1 MKLSHWSVLLLSML
15 SVQNGWAYDIENGD
29 FLKDSNLFKDSS
41 LDFEAINKFQYLN
54 SNDYPYPSTAV
65 QTAWAQGLRADFKSG
80 YLNDN
85 FGFDASYVGVVKL
98 AASDYFFTRQYL
110 YAASDNN
117 GDHLSEP
124 ESFNKLEN
132 LYLKQKFGDDI
143 FGLKFKEGQMALH
156 QFGALDSLNKMTNT
170 SFYGLTNEINYKNF
184 LLRTGYF
191 TKYSNSDTPYESD
204 FKTYAGKSIDYMLTG
219 DISYKNKDY
228 SLLYFYGYSD
238 KYLLQH
244 GLSYETSGF
253 PYQYKTHFFIN
264 QGLSE
269 WKDMASTYKYFDTN
283 AYHLSTEVNYLAP
296 KLFVK
301 LGYGYTRA
309 ERGTGLGRFFDTAD
323 NINFDSIAYGISE
336 QFINNNESVVGLM
349 AMYQVSN
356 SFSSGPFLRVGY
368 GHQYAGNHMQDYEMG
383 IMNKWNPEHL
393 KNLTIFFGAGPNW
406 TFKRSSDNTPLLD
419 SNGDWIRG
427 RGICVASSINYKF

>member
-1 MKLSHWSVLLLSML
+1 MKISKSCIFLLSML
-15 SVQNGWAYDIENGD
+15 SLQNGWAYDIENGD
-29 FLKDSNLFKDSS
+29 FLKNSNLFKDSS
-41 LDFEAINKFQYLN
+41 LDLEAINKFQYLN
-54 SNDYPYPSTAV
+54 SNDYPYPTTAI

-80 YLNDN
+80 YINDS

-110 YAASDNN
+110 YAAPDND
-117 GDHLSEP
+117 GDYLSEP
-124 ESFNKLEN
+124 ESFNKFEN
-132 LYLKQKFGDDI
+132 LYLKQKFGDDSA
-143 FGLKFKEGQMALH
+143 GLKFKEGQMTLH

-170 SFYGLTNEINYKNF
+170 SFYGLTNEINYQSF
-184 LLRTGYF
+184 MLRTGYF
-191 TKYSNSDTPYESD
+191 TKYSNADTPYESD
-204 FKTYAGKSIDYMLTG
+204 LKTYSGKSIDYMLTG
-219 DISYKNKDY
+219 DVSYKNKDF

-238 KYLLQH
+238 NYLLQH

-269 WKDMASTYKYFDTN
+269 WKDMASTYQYFDTN
-283 AYHLSTEVNYLAP
+283 AYHLSTEMNYLGP
-296 KLFVK
+296 KWFVK

-309 ERGTGLGRFFDTAD
+309 ERSTGLGRFFDTAD
-323 NINFDSIAYGISE
+323 NMNFDSIAYGISE

-368 GHQYAGNHMQDYEMG
+368 GHQYAGNHLQDYEMG

-419 SNGDWIRG
+419 NNGDWIRG
-427 RGICVASSINYKF
+427 RGFCVASSINYKF